1 MTGYLQE
8 LRARAIKFGMSE
20 IPAKM
25 DSIVESV
32 IYGHAIPAY
41 AREEL
46 DLIWLEVEAEEEIWL
61 EPPTEEELKLL
72 HPNFDV

>member
-1 MTGYLQE
+1 
-8 LRARAIKFGMSE
+8 
-20 IPAKM
+20 M
-25 DSIVESV
+25 DSIVEAV
-32 IYGHAIPAY
+32 IYGHALPAY

-46 DLIWLEVEAEEEIWL
+46 DLIWLEVEAEEEAWL